1 MGFFSFIG
9 RGFKHLW
16 GIFGDLFKSE
26 ALKFV
31 ARYKQIFLQAVTDV
45 AEGQLEGDRNKQE
58 EAVAKL
64 KSAFKGIGV
73 DARDSFL
80 NLGIEI
86 ILAELK
92 STKRIP

>member
-9 RGFKHLW
+9 RSFKHIF
-16 GIFGDLFKSE
+16 GIFTDLFKSE
-26 ALKFV
+26 AMKFI
-31 ARYKQIFLQAVTDV
+31 ARYKQIFIQAVVDV
-45 AEGQLEGDRNKQE
+45 AEGQLENDRNKQE

-64 KSAFKGIGV
+64 KAAFRGIGV

-86 ILAELK
+86 ILTELK
-92 STKRIP
+92 AQKRLP